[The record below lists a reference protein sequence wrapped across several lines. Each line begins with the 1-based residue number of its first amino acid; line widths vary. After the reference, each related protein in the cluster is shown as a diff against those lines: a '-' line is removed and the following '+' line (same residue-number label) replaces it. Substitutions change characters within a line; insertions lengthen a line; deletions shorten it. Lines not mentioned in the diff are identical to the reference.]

1 MILEN
6 IKIYVI
12 LVEIIEELNC
22 LKGKEILLV
31 NKVNEDWYVK
41 VKIKGDKEELLKE
54 LLKLFECEII
64 DFNINKN
71 KDENLIVLELID
83 K

>member
-1 MILEN
+1 MKN
-6 IKIYVI
+6 
-12 LVEIIEELNC
+12 
-22 LKGKEILLV
+22 
-31 NKVNEDWYVK
+31 WHVK

-54 LLKLFECEII
+54 LSKLPECEII

-71 KDENLIVLELID
+71 KDENSIVLELID